1 MIDNSENRIW
11 ISFENFEKT
20 WQNISLWMYYIV
32 IDSQDIIVVQL
43 TLDQAKQTCNF
54 LGPLY

>member
-1 MIDNSENRIW
+1 
-11 ISFENFEKT
+11 
-20 WQNISLWMYYIV
+20 MYYIV

-54 LGPLY
+54 LGTLY